1 MNFEL
6 ERKISNILI
15 PAVDIPSSENVA
27 HNNFEELFQIHC
39 LKKQLFSEL
48 VEGEASFEEI
58 LEALETF
65 IGTSNM
71 DGYLL
76 EIEPK
81 LNNLCDLYGVPD

>member
-1 MNFEL
+1 MNVSL
-6 ERKISNILI
+6 ERRISNILI
-15 PAVDIPSSENVA
+15 PAVDIPDDEKA
-27 HNNFEELFQIHC
+27 FEQLFEIHC